1 MKKNQDELFRFVDYS
16 AEAAERIGYSN
27 YSYWR
32 SVLQNFLKKKAA
44 VAMAI
49 IFVAVVIF
57 SFVALEIGKYDYH
70 DLMSNKD
77 VMFTSPNAEYWFGTD
92 NLGRDLWTRVWEGG
106 RVSMLIALIS

>member
-44 VAMAI
+44 
-49 IFVAVVIF
+49 
-57 SFVALEIGKYDYH
+57 
-70 DLMSNKD
+70 
-77 VMFTSPNAEYWFGTD
+77 AEGAEEAPAAEEAEETPAEEAEETPAEETAEEAQED
-92 NLGRDLWTRVWEGG
+92 AE
-106 RVSMLIALIS
+106 